1 MFSGNQ
7 LQRSETN
14 YLDLHILPAE
24 QENAWQQAQC
34 HSNPISRYNAYLNRL
49 CVGTFLKWME
59 EWLAEEKSIATP
71 SLWPNEE
78 SLPAIWEVVTGTAIQ
93 FGQTKLVLIPSD
105 SADTKELCVPQEWV
119 DNPQWAA
126 DYYLAV
132 PINLDEDEDEFSL
145 QVCGFTTH
153 RKLKNDG
160 KYHHKERTYSLPI
173 EALTENLSVMQIT
186 FGLSVREEVAELPIL
201 SEAEVTKLL
210 QVLGDS
216 SLYSPRLQID
226 VPFEKWAALLGND
239 QWRQQLYNRRMG
251 DFVEAPSTQSTNNL
265 SQWFRN
271 IFNAGWQ
278 EMEEV
283 LDILGTHPANLAYR
297 NAGVRKPAS
306 SQQEAISTLI
316 ELLQNSRDQGTQLK
330 IVDLLG
336 HIAPNNEDA
345 IQALTNLLNNT
356 QNERTRREAS
366 LSLRKIT
373 RSHSQAGI
381 RRAKIID
388 LGMQLN
394 EHQVVLVVTLMPE
407 AQEKTNIHLR
417 VYPVAQQTYLPPN
430 LHLIVVDESGET
442 VLSVQSR
449 NSDNAIQLEFKGDPG
464 DFFSVKLALEDAN
477 VTENFVI

>member
-49 CVGTFLKWME
+49 CVGTFLKWIE

-93 FGQTKLVLIPSD
+93 FGQTRLVLIPSD

-119 DNPQWAA
+119 DHPQWAA
-126 DYYLAV
+126 DYYLAGA
-132 PINLDEDEDEFSL
+132 INLDEDEDEFSL

-239 QWRQQLYNRRMG
+239 QWIQQL
-251 DFVEAPSTQSTNNL
+251 
-265 SQWFRN
+265 
-271 IFNAGWQ
+271 
-278 EMEEV
+278 
-283 LDILGTHPANLAYR
+283 
-297 NAGVRKPAS
+297 
-306 SQQEAISTLI
+306 
-316 ELLQNSRDQGTQLK
+316 
-330 IVDLLG
+330 
-336 HIAPNNEDA
+336 
-345 IQALTNLLNNT
+345 
-356 QNERTRREAS
+356 
-366 LSLRKIT
+366 
-373 RSHSQAGI
+373 
-381 RRAKIID
+381 
-388 LGMQLN
+388 
-394 EHQVVLVVTLMPE
+394 
-407 AQEKTNIHLR
+407 
-417 VYPVAQQTYLPPN
+417 
-430 LHLIVVDESGET
+430 
-442 VLSVQSR
+442 
-449 NSDNAIQLEFKGDPG
+449 
-464 DFFSVKLALEDAN
+464 
-477 VTENFVI
+477 